1 MVPYVVSRPSVNRRC
16 STAVS
21 ARTGVFMS
29 DGDKEKGSGRG
40 VISAEDREA
49 FRSRA
54 GEIDRR
60 LSEAKARYAP
70 KPDARQ
76 RGQAMGQ
83 GLRIAV
89 ELVVGVGFG
98 AVVGWWLDGLLNT
111 RPWLM
116 IVMVLLGFA
125 AGMMNIIRIAQRLQR
140 EAEAAQRSAPAVRD
154 TAYDEE

>member
-1 MVPYVVSRPSVNRRC
+1 
-16 STAVS
+16 
-21 ARTGVFMS
+21 MS
-29 DGDKEKGSGRG
+29 DGDPEKGLGRG
-40 VISAEDREA
+40 VLSAEDREA
-49 FRSRA
+49 FKSRA

-83 GLRIAV
+83 GLKIAV

-98 AVVGWWLDGLLNT
+98 AIVGWWLDDVLGT

-116 IVMVLLGFA
+116 IVMVLLGFG
-125 AGMMNIIRIAQRLQR
+125 AGMLNIIRTAQRLQAQ
-140 EAEAAQRSAPAVRD
+140 AEAAQMAAPSVRNSD
-154 TAYDEE
+154 RDEE

>member
-1 MVPYVVSRPSVNRRC
+1 
-16 STAVS
+16 
-21 ARTGVFMS
+21 MS
-29 DGDKEKGSGRG
+29 DGERKEGSGRG

-49 FRSRA
+49 FKSRA

-60 LSEAKARYAP
+60 LSEVKARHAP

-83 GLRIAV
+83 GMRIAV

-98 AVVGWWLDGLLNT
+98 ALVGWWLDGVLGT

-116 IVMVLLGFA
+116 IVMVLLGFG
-125 AGMMNIIRIAQRLQR
+125 AGMMNIIRTAQRLQAD
-140 EAEAAQRSAPAVRD
+140 AEAAQKAAPSVRD
-154 TAYDEE
+154 ADQDEA

>member
-1 MVPYVVSRPSVNRRC
+1 
-16 STAVS
+16 
-21 ARTGVFMS
+21 MS
-29 DGDKEKGSGRG
+29 DGDREKGSSRG
-40 VISAEDREA
+40 VISAEEREA
-49 FRSRA
+49 FKARA

-60 LSEAKARYAP
+60 LSEAKVRYAP

-98 AVVGWWLDGLLNT
+98 AVVGWWLDKTLDT

-125 AGMMNIIRIAQRLQR
+125 AGMMNIIRTAQRLQAN
-140 EAEAAQRSAPAVRD
+140 AEAAQKAAPAVRD
-154 TAYDEE
+154 ADQDEQ

>member
-1 MVPYVVSRPSVNRRC
+1 
-16 STAVS
+16 
-21 ARTGVFMS
+21 MS
-29 DGDKEKGSGRG
+29 DGDPEKGLGRG
-40 VISAEDREA
+40 VLSAEDREA
-49 FRSRA
+49 FKSRA

-83 GLRIAV
+83 GLKIAV

-98 AVVGWWLDGLLNT
+98 AIVGWWLDDVLGT

-116 IVMVLLGFA
+116 IVMVLLGFG
-125 AGMMNIIRIAQRLQR
+125 AGMLNIIRTAQRLQAQ
-140 EAEAAQRSAPAVRD
+140 AEAAQMAAPSVRD
-154 TAYDEE
+154 ADRDEE